1 MDRARVVVIGG
12 GITGASVAY
21 HLARA
26 GWRDV
31 LLLEKGELT
40 SGSTCQAAGLVTQF
54 NPSNA
59 MMRLRRYSIE
69 LYNELGVFETV
80 GSLRIAAGPESLKE
94 LQRGLSRTRGIGLD
108 AQLLGADEARR
119 LMPAAS
125 PDDLYGAVWMPG
137 DGYLDPH
144 GATYA
149 LAGAARALGVEIRTQ
164 TRVTGIELG
173 PGRVV
178 RAVHTEAGPVECEI
192 VVNAAGIWAPR
203 VSAMVGAFTPSIP
216 VDHQHIALQAVPG
229 HELPRDMPCFR
240 DTDNLVYGKAE
251 SGGVLFGGYE
261 ANAPSRWEDGAPWE
275 HGGRAV
281 PADEERFAALMAGA
295 VRRFPFLAEAGVA
308 GLVCHPDAMT
318 PDANPLLGPMPGVP
332 GFWMAAGLS
341 LNGFG
346 GAGGIG
352 KAMAEWITSGETEVD
367 VSAYRA
373 WRFGDT
379 YRDVGFASA
388 AARETYRYYYRL
400 RYPLDADE
408 WGRPQ
413 RTSALYGRL
422 QEQGAVF
429 GSKNGWERA
438 DYLEPGRAWRRAG
451 ADQRAFG
458 WTAPPYLDRLRTE
471 HTAFR
476 ERAGI
481 IDMTSFGK
489 TAVEGPG
496 ALALLERACCNRI
509 DRPVG
514 AVIYTQMLDA
524 RGGILADV
532 TVTRLAAD
540 RFRVVSGA
548 GAVDADRGW
557 LEHARCDGDAPVS
570 IRDASEELSVIGL
583 WGPAAREILQATTGD
598 DVSGT
603 AFGFRTARDLH
614 IGAAPVLAQRITY
627 VGELGYELYVEPR
640 WAVQA
645 YDLLVAAG
653 APHGLEPCGYR
664 SLEGLRMEKGYR
676 YYGTD
681 LTPGDTPDEAGLG
694 FCVDLATPFTGRAA
708 LAARRA
714 EPAARRIRTLLIGG
728 SEYRTVYGGEAVHH
742 DGAVVG
748 RLRSASYGFTVERNL
763 AYAYLPP
770 TLQPGDTVA
779 VEIFGELVAADV
791 ADDVQYDPGNE
802 RVRS

>member
-26 GWRDV
+26 GCRDV

-54 NPSNA
+54 NPSQA

-94 LQRGLSRTRGIGLD
+94 LQRGLSRARGIGLD
-108 AQLLGADEARR
+108 AQLLGAGEARQ

-125 PDDLYGAVWMPG
+125 PEHLHGAVWMPG

-149 LAGAARALGVEIRTQ
+149 LAGAARDLGVTIRTQ

-173 PGRVV
+173 ADRRV
-178 RAVHTEAGPVECEI
+178 RAVHTDAGPIECEI

-203 VSAMVGAFTPSIP
+203 MSAMVGVFTPSIP
-216 VDHQHIALQAVPG
+216 VDHQHIALKAVPG

-275 HGGRAV
+275 HGGRAL
-281 PADEERFAALMAGA
+281 PSDEERFAPLMAGA
-295 VRRFPFLAEAGVA
+295 VRRFPFLADAGVA

-332 GFWMAAGLS
+332 GFWLAAGLS

-352 KAMAEWITSGETEVD
+352 KAIAEWITTGTTEVD

-373 WRFGDT
+373 WRFGDA
-379 YRDVGFASA
+379 YRDVEFAAA

-400 RYPLDADE
+400 RYPLDAEE

-422 QEQGAVF
+422 QEQGAVL

-438 DYLEPGRAWRRAG
+438 DYLQPGRPWRRAG

-471 HTAFR
+471 HAAFR

-496 ALALLERACCNRI
+496 ALPLLERACCNRI

-514 AVIYTQMLDA
+514 AVVYTQMLDA

-557 LEHARCDGDAPVS
+557 LVHSRRAEDPAVT
-570 IRDASEELSVIGL
+570 IRDASGDTCVIGL
-583 WGPAAREILQATTGD
+583 WGPAAREILQATTDD
-598 DVSGT
+598 DVSAA
-603 AFGFRTARDLH
+603 AFPFRTARE
-614 IGAAPVLAQRITY
+614 IRVGPAPLLAQRITY
-627 VGELGYELYVEPR
+627 VGELGYELYVEPQ

-645 YDLLVAAG
+645 YDLLTAAG
-653 APHGLEPCGYR
+653 ARHGLEPCGYR

-681 LTPGDTPDEAGLG
+681 LTPGDTPDEAGLA
-694 FCVDLATPFTGRAA
+694 FCVDMATPFTGREA
-708 LAARRA
+708 LAARR
-714 EPAARRIRTLLIGG
+714 EQPPVRRIRTLLVGG
-728 SEYRTVYGGEAVHH
+728 RDYLTVYGGEAVHH
-742 DGAVVG
+742 EGTVVG
-748 RLRSASYGFTVERNL
+748 RLRSAAYGFTVARNL
-763 AYAYLPP
+763 AYAYLPVA
-770 TLQPGDTVA
+770 LGPGDTVG
-779 VEIFGELVAADV
+779 VEVFGELVEAEV

-802 RVRS
+802 RVRA